1 MDNQP
6 NNYTPIPTQENNET
20 TPVNTGAA
28 PAGTAQGNTQAY
40 TPPYNGQATPYGQAP
55 TYTPNTPYYTPP
67 AQPYNSGYANQGS
80 PSPSQIYYAQQNGAP
95 QYHYGAPTPGVAF
108 NNDYYVQQREAYNK
122 KKNAER
128 KIRGI
133 GNLSGAA
140 MIGCMIVALIFS
152 IVLLIPPVMEV
163 YESSFA
169 GTSLIN
175 MFYTLIVVGGTMAV
189 FGIFFKRHAQAQAR
203 EYDGINVYEF
213 TTKFTAP
220 KDKLQAALLIVISFG
235 GCMLANYI
243 SSILLTILES
253 FGLYST
259 YNSIQDPKTISDLI
273 VFCLSVAV
281 MPALIEEL
289 AVRGILMSH
298 LRRYGNGFAIIAS
311 AIFFGVFHG
320 DAAQIPFAFICG
332 LFFAYTVIAT
342 DSLWP
347 GIIIHAMNNSLS
359 CISSVLMQVA
369 DEETANMFFYV
380 VSIAGI
386 VLGGLCLLL
395 YRKLYKDDGVLKF
408 QGDAIELT
416 MGQKVGKFL
425 TSPLMIVAI
434 ILYLL
439 QSLLTLT
446 TQQMN

>member
-6 NNYTPIPTQENNET
+6 NSYIPTPPQENNEN

-28 PAGTAQGNTQAY
+28 PTGTTQGSSPTY
-40 TPPYNGQATPYGQAP
+40 TPHYNGQASPYGQAP
-55 TYTPNTPYYTPP
+55 SYTPGAPYYTPP
-67 AQPYNSGYANQGS
+67 AQPYNSGYTNQGG
-80 PSPSQIYYAQQNGAP
+80 PSPSQIYYSRQNGAP
-95 QYHYGAPTPGVAF
+95 QYHYGAPTPGIAF
-108 NNDYYVQQREAYNK
+108 NNDYYTEQREAYNK

-128 KIRGI
+128 KIRGV
-133 GNLSGAA
+133 GNIAGAA
-140 MIGCMIVALIFS
+140 MIGCMIVALMFS
-152 IVLLIPPVMEV
+152 VALVIPPLLDL
-163 YESSFA
+163 YDSNFSA
-169 GTSLIN
+169 KSLIN
-175 MFYTLIVVGGTMAV
+175 MFYTLVVVGGTMAV
-189 FGIFFKRHAQAQAR
+189 FGIFFKRHAQAQAK
-203 EYDGINVYEF
+203 EYGGVNVYEF

-220 KDKLQAALLIVISFG
+220 KNKLQAVLLILISFG
-235 GCMLANYI
+235 GCMLANYV

-273 VFCLSVAV
+273 VFFLSVAV
-281 MPALIEEL
+281 MPALIEEF
-289 AVRGILMSH
+289 AVRGILLSH
-298 LRRYGNGFAIIAS
+298 LRRYGNGFAIITS

-386 VLGGLCLLL
+386 VLGGACLLI
-395 YRKLYKDDGVLKF
+395 YRNLFKDDGVLKF

-416 MGQKVGKFL
+416 LGQKVGKFL
-425 TSPLMIVAI
+425 TSPLMIVALG
-434 ILYLL
+434 LYFL
-439 QSLLTLT
+439 QALLTLT
-446 TQQMN
+446 TQQLS

>member
-1 MDNQP
+1 MN
-6 NNYTPIPTQENNET
+6 
-20 TPVNTGAA
+20 
-28 PAGTAQGNTQAY
+28 
-40 TPPYNGQATPYGQAP
+40 
-55 TYTPNTPYYTPP
+55 
-67 AQPYNSGYANQGS
+67 
-80 PSPSQIYYAQQNGAP
+80 
-95 QYHYGAPTPGVAF
+95 
-108 NNDYYVQQREAYNK
+108 
-122 KKNAER
+122 
-128 KIRGI
+128 
-133 GNLSGAA
+133 
-140 MIGCMIVALIFS
+140 
-152 IVLLIPPVMEV
+152 V

-189 FGIFFKRHAQAQAR
+189 FGVFFKRHAQAQTK
-203 EYDGINVYEF
+203 EYGGINVYEF
-213 TTKFTAP
+213 TTKFSAP
-220 KDKLQAALLIVISFG
+220 KNKLQALLLIFISFG

-281 MPALIEEL
+281 MPALIEEF

-298 LRRYGNGFAIIAS
+298 LRRYGNGFAIITS
-311 AIFFGVFHG
+311 SIFFGVFHG

-386 VLGGLCLLL
+386 VLGGVCLLL
-395 YRKLYKDDGVLKF
+395 YRKLFNNDGVLKF
-408 QGDAIELT
+408 RGDAIELT
-416 MGQKVGKFL
+416 TGQKVAKFL
-425 TSPLMIVAI
+425 TSPLMLIAML
-434 ILYLL
+434 LYFL

-446 TQQMN
+446 TQQMK